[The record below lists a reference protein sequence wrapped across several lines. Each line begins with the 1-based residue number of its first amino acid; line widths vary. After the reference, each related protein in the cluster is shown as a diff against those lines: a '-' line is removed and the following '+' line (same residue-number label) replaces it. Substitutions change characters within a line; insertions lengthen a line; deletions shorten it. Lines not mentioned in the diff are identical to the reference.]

1 MRRLL
6 AVLALFA
13 CLAVTALAACG
24 GDEEQTGALGSA
36 LAYLPKETP
45 FAVAID
51 TNLDDDQYKAL
62 DSILGKFPID
72 APSVRDLLR
81 DELGGDGSSVD
92 FEEDVEPLLGNPFVV
107 GATDVTSFLDSSETQ
122 DFVAAL
128 KVKDQEALDN
138 LIEKTGPREVGEV
151 AGATK
156 YEDGGTSFAVKDDM
170 VIFAGSSERLD
181 QALER
186 ADGDDHL
193 DEQTFDAALD
203 DLPDDAAARVYSDL
217 QLLIGSDP
225 GGERARK
232 VQWVGAL
239 RTLGLTAS
247 AREDQLEVQVR
258 VRTDPEGLSDDDLPI
273 AAGDEAPPILSREG
287 EVGLGIRNPAQIVRF
302 AEAAAQAVNPSGFGD
317 YAQAKQTLDSR
328 LGISIDDDLI
338 GQLTGDL
345 AASIAPDGGFGVR
358 AEVERP
364 AALSRTLA
372 KVADVLPSFAEGAG
386 FGAVTIEKA
395 SGGGDLYK
403 LTQADGDDIAF
414 GVVDGVLVVADDAA
428 EAEELA
434 AEQPEPVDDA
444 QGAVVMR
451 SDAQHLANA
460 VIDKYGPAL
469 GLSGFNALGAQL
481 FTDNFGEL
489 GGSLSAST
497 DGLRGHLRLTFN

>member
-1 MRRLL
+1 M
-6 AVLALFA
+6 FA

-24 GDEEQTGALGSA
+24 GDEEETGALGSA

-51 TNLDDDQYKAL
+51 TNLDGDQYQAL

-72 APSVRDLLR
+72 APSVQDLLR
-81 DELGGDGSSVD
+81 DQLAGDGSSVD

-128 KVKDQEALDN
+128 KAKDQEALDN

-186 ADGDDHL
+186 ADGDEHL

-247 AREDQLEVQVR
+247 AHEDQLEVQVR

-364 AALSRTLA
+364 EALSRTLA
-372 KVADVLPSFAEGAG
+372 KMADVLPSFAEGAG
-386 FGAVTIEKA
+386 LGAVRIEKP

-414 GVVDGVLVVADDAA
+414 GVVDGVLVVADDPA

-451 SDAQHLANA
+451 SDAQQLANA

>member
-1 MRRLL
+1 
-6 AVLALFA
+6 
-13 CLAVTALAACG
+13 
-24 GDEEQTGALGSA
+24 
-36 LAYLPKETP
+36 
-45 FAVAID
+45 
-51 TNLDDDQYKAL
+51 
-62 DSILGKFPID
+62 
-72 APSVRDLLR
+72 
-81 DELGGDGSSVD
+81 
-92 FEEDVEPLLGNPFVV
+92 
-107 GATDVTSFLDSSETQ
+107 
-122 DFVAAL
+122 
-128 KVKDQEALDN
+128 
-138 LIEKTGPREVGEV
+138 
-151 AGATK
+151 
-156 YEDGGTSFAVKDDM
+156 
-170 VIFAGSSERLD
+170 
-181 QALER
+181 
-186 ADGDDHL
+186 
-193 DEQTFDAALD
+193 
-203 DLPDDAAARVYSDL
+203 
-217 QLLIGSDP
+217 
-225 GGERARK
+225 
-232 VQWVGAL
+232 
-239 RTLGLTAS
+239 
-247 AREDQLEVQVR
+247 VQVR

-273 AAGDEAPPILSREG
+273 AAGDEAPPILSRDG

-364 AALSRTLA
+364 EALSRTLA
-372 KVADVLPSFAEGAG
+372 KMADVLPSFAEGAG
-386 FGAVTIEKA
+386 LGAVTVEKP

-414 GVVDGVLVVADDAA
+414 GVVDGVLVVADDPA

-451 SDAQHLANA
+451 SDAQQLANA